1 MYRVMLRDN
10 MSPRAKEIL
19 EATGQ
24 IQVVVDNDKATND
37 PKVLAGLIGEYDG
50 LGVRSGTKVTAA
62 VLEKAAK
69 LKVVARAGI
78 GVDNVDVGEA
88 SSRGIVVMNAPGGN
102 TLTTAEHAV
111 SMMLSLARNIPQAT
125 SSMRAGLWEK
135 KAFMGVEIGGKT
147 LGIIGLGQIG
157 RVVASRA
164 QGLGMKVIATDP
176 YITKEVAASLGVE
189 LVFME
194 DLLADA
200 DFISLHVPRL
210 EETKNLIRSTTLQK
224 MKKGVRLI
232 NCARGDIVNLDDL
245 AEALSKGHVAGAALD
260 VFPQEPPDFSA
271 PIFKHPN
278 VILTPHLGAS
288 TGEAQE
294 KVAEMIAKQMVSY
307 LLEGVIINA
316 VNFPSIPMETMAKL
330 RLHLDLAEQM
340 GSMVGQTVRHPC
352 DVNITYSGYVT
363 EFDTRVLTHAALKGL
378 LSCFTDRPVNF
389 VNAPYMAKAKGI
401 KVQETIQ
408 LQAAEYTNLIRIDLP
423 GIKDDLNELWGTVFA
438 KKYPRIVRIGKIFLD
453 AIPQGP
459 MILVQNV
466 DRPGVIG
473 NIGMTLGKHGV
484 NIARFQLGR
493 TKDKEQAICTVNLDT
508 PVSDDILHEIRAL
521 PAVMSVH
528 YIKFGA

>member
-1 MYRVMLRDN
+1 MYKVMLRDN

-37 PKVLAGLIGEYDG
+37 PKVLANLIGDFDG

-62 VLEKAAK
+62 VLEKAGK

-78 GVDNVDVGEA
+78 GVDNVDVSDA
-88 SSRGIVVMNAPGGN
+88 SARGIVVMNAPGGN
-102 TLTTAEHAV
+102 TLTTAEHAI

-125 SSMRAGLWEK
+125 ASMRAGLWEK

-189 LVFME
+189 QVLMD
-194 DLLADA
+194 DLLANA
-200 DFISLHVPRL
+200 DFISLHVPRM
-210 EETKNLIRSTTLQK
+210 EETKNLIRGATLQK

-232 NCARGDIVNLDDL
+232 NCARGDVVNLDDL
-245 AEALSKGHVAGAALD
+245 AEALSKGQVAGAALD

-271 PIFKHPN
+271 PLFKHPN

-294 KVAEMIAKQMVSY
+294 KVAEMIAKQMASY
-307 LLEGVIINA
+307 LLEGIIINA

-330 RLHLDLAEQM
+330 RTHLDLAEQM
-340 GSMVGQTVRHPC
+340 GSMVGQMVRQPC
-352 DVNITYSGYVT
+352 DMNITYSGYLT
-363 EFDTRVLTHAALKGL
+363 EYDTRVLTHAVLKGL

-389 VNAPYMAKAKGI
+389 VNAPHLAKDKGI

-408 LQAAEYTNLIRIDLP
+408 LQAVEYTNLIRIDLP
-423 GIKDDLNELWGTVFA
+423 GIKNDLNEIWGTVFA
-438 KKYPRIVRIGKIFLD
+438 KKYPRIVRIGRIFLD
-453 AIPQGP
+453 AVPQGP

-473 NIGMTLGKHGV
+473 NIGMTLAKHGI

-493 TKDKEQAICTVNLDT
+493 AKEQAICTVNLDT
-508 PVSDDILHEIRAL
+508 PASEDILHEIRSL
-521 PAVMSVH
+521 PHILSVR
-528 YIKFGA
+528 YIKFAG

>member
-24 IQVVVDNDKATND
+24 IEVVVDNDKAAND
-37 PKVLAGLIGEYDG
+37 AKVLATLIGEFDG
-50 LGVRSGTKVTAA
+50 LGIRSGTKVTAP
-62 VLEKAAK
+62 VFEKAGK
-69 LKVVARAGI
+69 LKVVGRAGI
-78 GVDNVDVGEA
+78 GVDNVDVNEA
-88 SSRGIVVMNAPGGN
+88 TNCGIVVMNAPGGN
-102 TLTTAEHAV
+102 TLTTAEHAI

-125 SSMRAGLWEK
+125 ASMRSAQWEK

-147 LGIIGLGQIG
+147 LGIIGLGHIG

-176 YITKEVAASLGVE
+176 YITKEVASSLGVE
-189 LVFME
+189 LVLMD
-194 DLLADA
+194 DLLAQA
-200 DFISLHVPRL
+200 DFITLHVPRL
-210 EETKNLIRSTTLQK
+210 EETKNLIRSATLRK
-224 MKKGVRLI
+224 MKKGVRLV
-232 NCARGDIVNLDDL
+232 NCARGDVVNLDDL

-278 VILTPHLGAS
+278 VIFTPHLGAS

-307 LLEGVIINA
+307 LIEGVIINA

-330 RLHLDLAEQM
+330 RLHLDLAERM
-340 GSMVGQTVRHPC
+340 GSMVGQMVRQPC
-352 DVNITYSGYVT
+352 DMNITYSGYVT

-389 VNAPYMAKAKGI
+389 VNAPALAKAKGI

-408 LQAAEYTNLIRIDLP
+408 LQAVEYTNLIRIDLP
-423 GIKDDLNELWGTVFA
+423 GIKEDLNEVWGTVFA
-438 KKYPRIVRIGKIFLD
+438 KKYQRIVRIGKIFLD
-453 AIPQGP
+453 AVPQGP

-473 NIGMTLGKHGV
+473 NIGLTLAKHGI

-508 PVSDDILHEIRAL
+508 PVSEDIMHEIRAL
-521 PAVMSVH
+521 PNIMTVRH
-528 YIKFGA
+528 IKFGA

>member
-1 MYRVMLRDN
+1 MYKVMLRDN

-37 PKVLAGLIGEYDG
+37 PKVLATLIGEFDG
-50 LGVRSGTKVTAA
+50 LGIRSGTKVTAP
-62 VLEKAAK
+62 VLEKAGK

-78 GVDNVDVGEA
+78 GVDNVDVSEA

-102 TLTTAEHAV
+102 TLTTAEHAI

-125 SSMRAGLWEK
+125 ASMRAGQWEK

-157 RVVASRA
+157 RVVTSRA

-189 LVFME
+189 LVLMD
-194 DLLADA
+194 DLLARA

-210 EETKNLIRSTTLQK
+210 EETKNLIRSATLQK

-232 NCARGDIVNLDDL
+232 NCARGDVVNLDDL
-245 AEALSKGHVAGAALD
+245 AEALSKGQVAGAALD
-260 VFPQEPPDFSA
+260 VFPQEPPDYSS

-307 LLEGVIINA
+307 FLEGVIINA
-316 VNFPSIPMETMAKL
+316 VNFPSIPMETMARL
-330 RLHLDLAEQM
+330 RLHLDLAERM
-340 GSMVGQTVRHPC
+340 GSMAGQMVRQPC
-352 DVNITYSGYVT
+352 DMNITYSGYLT
-363 EFDTRVLTHAALKGL
+363 EYDTRVLTHAVLKGL

-389 VNAPYMAKAKGI
+389 VNAPHLAKAKGI
-401 KVQETIQ
+401 KIQETIQ
-408 LQAAEYTNLIRIDLP
+408 MQSVEYTNLIRIDLP
-423 GIKDDLNELWGTVFA
+423 GIKDELNAIWGTVFA
-438 KKYPRIVRIGKIFLD
+438 KKYQRIVRIGRIFLG
-453 AIPQGP
+453 AIPEGP

-473 NIGMTLGKHGV
+473 NIGMTLGKHGI

-493 TKDKEQAICTVNLDT
+493 DKEQAICTVNLDT
-508 PVSDDILHEIRAL
+508 PVSEDILHEIRAL
-521 PAVMSVH
+521 PHVISVR
-528 YIKFGA
+528 YIKFG

>member
-1 MYRVMLRDN
+1 MYKVMLRDN

-37 PKVLAGLIGEYDG
+37 PKVLSTLIGEFDG
-50 LGVRSGTKVTAA
+50 LGIRSGTKVTAPI
-62 VLEKAAK
+62 LEKAGK

-78 GVDNVDVGEA
+78 GVDNVDVNEA

-102 TLTTAEHAV
+102 TLTTAEHAI

-125 SSMRAGLWEK
+125 ASMRAGLWEK

-189 LVFME
+189 LVLMD
-194 DLLADA
+194 DLLANA

-210 EETKNLIRSTTLQK
+210 EETKNLICSATLSK

-232 NCARGDIVNLDDL
+232 NCARGDAVHLDDL
-245 AEALSKGHVAGAALD
+245 AEALSKGRVAGAALD
-260 VFPQEPPDFSA
+260 VYPQEPPDYSS
-271 PIFKHPN
+271 PIFKLPN

-330 RLHLDLAEQM
+330 RLHLDLAERM
-340 GSMVGQTVRHPC
+340 GSMVGQMVRQPC
-352 DVNITYSGYVT
+352 DMNITYSGYLT
-363 EFDTRVLTHAALKGL
+363 EYDTRVLTHAVLKGL
-378 LSCFTDRPVNF
+378 LSRFTDRPVNF
-389 VNAPYMAKAKGI
+389 VNAPHLAKAKGI
-401 KVQETIQ
+401 KIKETIQ
-408 LQAAEYTNLIRIDLP
+408 DAVEYTNLIRIQLP
-423 GIKDDLNELWGTVFA
+423 GIKDDLNEIWGTVFA
-438 KKYPRIVRIGKIFLD
+438 KKYQRIVRIGKIFLG
-453 AIPQGP
+453 AIPEGP

-466 DRPGVIG
+466 DRPGVVG
-473 NIGMTLGKHGV
+473 NIGMTLGKHGI

-493 TKDKEQAICTVNLDT
+493 DNEQAICTVNLDT
-508 PVSDDILHEIRAL
+508 PVGDDILHEIRAL
-521 PAVMSVH
+521 PHVLSVR
-528 YIKFGA
+528 YVKFG

>member
-24 IQVVVDNDKATND
+24 IEVVVDNDKAAND
-37 PKVLAGLIGEYDG
+37 PKVLATLIGEFDG
-50 LGVRSGTKVTAA
+50 LGIRSGTKVTAP
-62 VLEKAAK
+62 VFEKPGK
-69 LKVVARAGI
+69 LKVVGRAGI
-78 GVDNVDVGEA
+78 GVDNVDVNEA
-88 SSRGIVVMNAPGGN
+88 TNCGIVVMNAPGGN
-102 TLTTAEHAV
+102 TLTTAEHAI

-125 SSMRAGLWEK
+125 ASMRSAQWEK

-147 LGIIGLGQIG
+147 LGIIGLGHIG

-176 YITKEVAASLGVE
+176 YITKEVASSLGVE
-189 LVFME
+189 LVLMD
-194 DLLADA
+194 DLLAQA
-200 DFISLHVPRL
+200 DFITLHVPRL
-210 EETKNLIRSTTLQK
+210 EETKNLIRSATLRK
-224 MKKGVRLI
+224 MKKGVRLV
-232 NCARGDIVNLDDL
+232 NCARGDVVNLDDL

-278 VILTPHLGAS
+278 VIFTPHLGAS

-330 RLHLDLAEQM
+330 RLHLDLAERM
-340 GSMVGQTVRHPC
+340 GSMVGQMIRQPC
-352 DVNITYSGYVT
+352 DMNITYSGYVT

-389 VNAPYMAKAKGI
+389 VNAPALAKAKGI

-408 LQAAEYTNLIRIDLP
+408 LQAVEYTNLIRIDLP
-423 GIKDDLNELWGTVFA
+423 GIKEDLNEVWGTVFA
-438 KKYPRIVRIGKIFLD
+438 KKYQRIVRIGKIFLD
-453 AIPQGP
+453 AVPQGP

-473 NIGMTLGKHGV
+473 NIGLTLAKHGI

-508 PVSDDILHEIRAL
+508 AASEDIMHEIRAL
-521 PAVMSVH
+521 PNIMTVRH
-528 YIKFGA
+528 IKFGA